1 MATSNFGELQ
11 VSHQ

>member
-1 MATSNFGELQ
+1 VTTSNFGELQ